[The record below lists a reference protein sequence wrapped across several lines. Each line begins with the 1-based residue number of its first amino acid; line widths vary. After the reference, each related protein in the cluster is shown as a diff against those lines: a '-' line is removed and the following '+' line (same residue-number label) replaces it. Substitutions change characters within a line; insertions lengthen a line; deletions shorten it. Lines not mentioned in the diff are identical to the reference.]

1 MSQRDMEMR
10 EFTWRAILL
19 GLAMT
24 IVLGAAN
31 AYLGLRAGI
40 TIAAT
45 YPAAV
50 IAMAAMRAWKGS
62 LLEENIAR
70 TAGSIG
76 EGIAAGA
83 IFTIPAFLIAKA
95 WPSFRPGDAYWKSTA
110 LIMVGSILGVLFI
123 SLVRRVMVEDPELP
137 FPESVA
143 ASEIH
148 KAGQRG
154 AEAAKYLFWNIGVGG
169 VVYILGKFGLFAADR
184 DFPFTIGNLGHSQVR
199 LGTLGSTKVVPTGGT
214 SVFAAPSV
222 SPAYLGVGYIIGL
235 RLASIQ
241 FAGSVLAWGLLVPM
255 MIYFLGPSLQQYI
268 PAGTPKDWAD
278 TADAVWRYIVR
289 PIAVGGMLV
298 GAAYT
303 LFKMR
308 KSLTSGFSKLLSDM
322 RQSADQRAKL
332 GRTERYMSFKTVL
345 GLIALMFVLMCALYV
360 QISGLLWPAI
370 LAAVVMLIV
379 GFFFA
384 TVSGN
389 LVGFIGSSNNP
400 VSGLTLS
407 TLLIAALLMVSL
419 GVSGGKGVAIVL
431 GVAAV
436 VCVSS
441 SVAGELL
448 QDFKVGYILG
458 GTPRNIQIAELIAVV
473 VASLVMY
480 WPLMLLHQGSIN
492 SGGVGFGGPDLP
504 APQAGLMAT
513 LAQGIVG
520 GDMPWALVGVGIV
533 FGIAM
538 IMMQVKSPMLVAVGM
553 YLPFGTTFAI
563 FVGGVFR
570 SVGDWV
576 ADRRGY
582 NAAQKARVENAGVLT
597 ASGLIAGEALMG
609 LVWAGLQFIP
619 QWKAPNHPPQLF
631 SHPSYVVGGL
641 IVLAGLA
648 CPAHPASDIGSGRSE
663 RARAPDGNH
672 VSTGHVN
679 WAAAVTG
686 FSEFSPHV
694 VVTVALVHFHLGL
707 EQTFQTLRPKHQIFR
722 PVRDDVSVRHQ

>member
-1 MSQRDMEMR
+1 
-10 EFTWRAILL
+10 
-19 GLAMT
+19 
-24 IVLGAAN
+24 
-31 AYLGLRAGI
+31 
-40 TIAAT
+40 
-45 YPAAV
+45 
-50 IAMAAMRAWKGS
+50 
-62 LLEENIAR
+62 
-70 TAGSIG
+70 
-76 EGIAAGA
+76 
-83 IFTIPAFLIAKA
+83 
-95 WPSFRPGDAYWKSTA
+95 
-110 LIMVGSILGVLFI
+110 
-123 SLVRRVMVEDPELP
+123 
-137 FPESVA
+137 
-143 ASEIH
+143 
-148 KAGQRG
+148 
-154 AEAAKYLFWNIGVGG
+154 
-169 VVYILGKFGLFAADR
+169 
-184 DFPFTIGNLGHSQVR
+184 
-199 LGTLGSTKVVPTGGT
+199 
-214 SVFAAPSV
+214 
-222 SPAYLGVGYIIGL
+222 
-235 RLASIQ
+235 
-241 FAGSVLAWGLLVPM
+241 
-255 MIYFLGPSLQQYI
+255 
-268 PAGTPKDWAD
+268 
-278 TADAVWRYIVR
+278 
-289 PIAVGGMLV
+289 MLV

-308 KSLTSGFSKLLSDM
+308 KSLTSGFTKLLSDM
-322 RQSADQRAKL
+322 GQSSDERAKL
-332 GRTERYMSFKTVL
+332 GRTERYMSFKTVF

-370 LAAVVMLIV
+370 LAAVVMLVV

-473 VASLVMY
+473 VASFVMY
-480 WPLMLLHQGSIN
+480 WPLMLLHYGSIN

-520 GDMPWALVGVGIV
+520 GDMPWALVGVGIL

-570 SVGDWV
+570 SLGDWV
-576 ADRRGY
+576 AERRGY

-609 LVWAGLQFIP
+609 LVWAGLQFVP

-631 SHPSYVVGGL
+631 NNPSYLVGGL

-648 CPAHPASDIGSGRSE
+648 ALLIRLPITAAGDPSEPAPPTAIM
-663 RARAPDGNH
+663 
-672 VSTGHVN
+672 
-679 WAAAVTG
+679 
-686 FSEFSPHV
+686 
-694 VVTVALVHFHLGL
+694 
-707 EQTFQTLRPKHQIFR
+707 
-722 PVRDDVSVRHQ
+722 

>member
-1 MSQRDMEMR
+1 MSDQPATPSSPAKKHVPFVPETMEMK
-10 EFTWRAILL
+10 EFTFPAMFI
-19 GLAMT
+19 GLIMCG
-24 IVLGAAN
+24 VLGAAN

-50 IAMAAMRAWKGS
+50 IGMAVLRARKGS

-76 EGIAAGA
+76 ESVAAGA
-83 IFTIPAFLIAKA
+83 IFTIPAFLLAHA
-95 WPSFRPGDAYWKSTA
+95 WTSFRPKDAYWKSTA

-154 AEAAKYLFWNIGVGG
+154 AQAAKYLFWNIGIGG
-169 VVYILGKFGLFAADR
+169 IVYMLGRFGLFAADQ
-184 DFPFTIGNLGHSQVR
+184 DFHFTVGNLGRSQVR
-199 LGTLGSTKVVPTGGT
+199 LGTTGSTNIVAAGGAST
-214 SVFAAPSV
+214 FAAPSV

-241 FAGSVLAWGLLVPM
+241 FAGGVLAWGLMVPL
-255 MIYFLGPSLQQYI
+255 IIFLLGPQLKNYL
-268 PAGTPKDWAD
+268 PAD
-278 TADAVWRYIVR
+278 TPDNWAGMAASVWRFIVR

-303 LFKMR
+303 LYNMR
-308 KSLTSGFSKLLSDM
+308 KSLTAGLGKAF
-322 RQSADQRAKL
+322 ADLKQTAADRAKL
-332 GRTERYMSFKTVL
+332 SRTEQYMGSKTVF

-360 QISGLLWPAI
+360 HISGLFWPAI
-370 LAAVVMLIV
+370 LAAVVMILV

-400 VSGLTLS
+400 ISGLTLS
-407 TLLIAALLMVSL
+407 TLLIAALLMVAL
-419 GVSGGKGVAIVL
+419 GVSGNSGVAAVL

-441 SVAGELL
+441 AVAGELL

-458 GTPRNIQIAELIAVV
+458 GTPRKIQTAELIAVV

-480 WPLMLLHQGSIN
+480 WPLMLLHEANIKA
-492 SGGVGFGGPDLP
+492 GGIGFGDRQLS

-513 LAQGIVG
+513 LAVGIVG
-520 GDMPWALVGVGIV
+520 GDMPWPLVVVGIF
-533 FGIAM
+533 FGIGM
-538 IMMQVKSPMLVAVGM
+538 IMMQVRSPMLVAVGM
-553 YLPFGTTFAI
+553 YLPFETTFAI
-563 FVGGVFR
+563 FLGGVFR
-570 SVGDWV
+570 SVGDWL
-576 ADRRGY
+576 AKRRGF
-582 NAAQKARVENAGVLT
+582 NDAQRARVENAGVLT
-597 ASGLIAGEALMG
+597 ASGLIAGEAILG
-609 LVWAGLQFIP
+609 LVWAGLQFAPAWARP
-619 QWKAPNHPPQLF
+619 QVFKD
-631 SHPSYVVGGL
+631 PSYLIGGVM
-641 IVLAGLA
+641 VLLGLA
-648 CPAHPASDIGSGRSE
+648 ALMIRLPLTSAGDPSEPAPPTAMM
-663 RARAPDGNH
+663 
-672 VSTGHVN
+672 
-679 WAAAVTG
+679 
-686 FSEFSPHV
+686 
-694 VVTVALVHFHLGL
+694 
-707 EQTFQTLRPKHQIFR
+707 
-722 PVRDDVSVRHQ
+722 

>member
-1 MSQRDMEMR
+1 MSNGEPGTPKKHVPFVPTTMEMK
-10 EFTWRAILL
+10 EFEPRAIIL
-19 GLAMT
+19 GLFLT
-24 IVLGAAN
+24 VVLGAAN

-76 EGIAAGA
+76 ESVAAGA
-83 IFTIPAFLIAKA
+83 IFTLPAFVLAKA
-95 WPSFRPGDAYWKSTA
+95 WPSFRPADAYWKSTA

-123 SLVRRVMVEDPELP
+123 SLVRRGMVEDPELP
-137 FPESVA
+137 FPESLA
-143 ASEIH
+143 AAEIH

-154 AEAAKYLFWNIGVGG
+154 AQAAKYLFWNIGLGG
-169 VVYILGKFGLFAADR
+169 LIYILGKFGLFAADT
-184 DFPFTIGNLGHSQVR
+184 DFSVGVGSLGHSQVR
-199 LGTLGSTKVVPTGGT
+199 LGTAGSTHAVPTGGT
-214 SVFAAPSV
+214 TVFAAPSV
-222 SPAYLGVGYIIGL
+222 SPAYLGVGYIIGI

-241 FAGSVLAWGLLVPM
+241 FAGSVLAWGLLVPLF
-255 MIYFLGPSLQQYI
+255 IYFLGPQLKAYI
-268 PAGTPKDWAD
+268 PADTPDNWA
-278 TADAVWRYIVR
+278 TMADAVWRYIVR

-308 KSLTSGFSKLLSDM
+308 ASLTAGLGKAFADL
-322 RQSADQRAKL
+322 RQTAEDQAKL
-332 GRTERYMSFKTVL
+332 ARTERYMSSKVVFS
-345 GLIALMFVLMCALYV
+345 LIAGMFVLMCLLYIK
-360 QISGLLWPAI
+360 ISGLFLPAI
-370 LAAVVMLIV
+370 LAAVVMLLV

-400 VSGLTLS
+400 ISGLTLS
-407 TLLIAALLMVSL
+407 TLLIAALLMVAL
-419 GVSGGKGVAIVL
+419 GVSGTSGVAAVL

-441 SVAGELL
+441 AVAGELL

-458 GTPRNIQIAELIAVV
+458 GTPRLIQTAELIAVV

-480 WPLMLLHQGSIN
+480 WPLMLLHEGSIKA
-492 SGGVGFGGPDLP
+492 GGVGFGGPELP

-513 LAQGIVG
+513 LALGIVG
-520 GDMPWALVGVGIV
+520 HDMAWPLVVVGIL

-570 SVGDWV
+570 TIGDWV
-576 ADRRGY
+576 AERRGL
-582 NAAQKARVENAGVLT
+582 NAAQKARVENAGVLV
-597 ASGLIAGEALMG
+597 ASGLIAGEALLG
-609 LVWAGLQFIP
+609 LVWAGLQFVP
-619 QWKAPNHPPQLF
+619 QWGAPNHPPQIF
-631 SHPSYVVGGL
+631 SNPSYLVGGM
-641 IVLAGLA
+641 IVLVGLA
-648 CPAHPASDIGSGRSE
+648 SLMISVPVSAAGDPNEPAPPTAIM
-663 RARAPDGNH
+663 
-672 VSTGHVN
+672 
-679 WAAAVTG
+679 
-686 FSEFSPHV
+686 
-694 VVTVALVHFHLGL
+694 
-707 EQTFQTLRPKHQIFR
+707 
-722 PVRDDVSVRHQ
+722 